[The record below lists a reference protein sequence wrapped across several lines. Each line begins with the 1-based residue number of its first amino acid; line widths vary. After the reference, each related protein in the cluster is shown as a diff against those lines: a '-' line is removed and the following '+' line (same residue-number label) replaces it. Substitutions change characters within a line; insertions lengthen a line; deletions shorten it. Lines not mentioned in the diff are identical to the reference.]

1 MDTIDR
7 IDMLIQE
14 VHGRGMGQ
22 LLKVTDG
29 DKARTLL
36 KKKGIKWSM
45 AKDGSMVVGDDDF
58 DTAEEA
64 LLRANIL
71 RF

>member
-1 MDTIDR
+1 MDTIDK
-7 IDMLIQE
+7 IDMLLQE
-14 VHGRGMGQ
+14 VHGRGMAQ
-22 LLKVTDG
+22 FLKVKD
-29 DKARTLL
+29 DKKAAALL

-45 AKDGSMVVGDDDF
+45 TKDGSMAVGEDDF